1 MVLIIII
8 KITHLPSEK
17 LLIHST
23 ILLKVYC
30 EPGNISRAGNLI
42 LNKTDKNLWLCDID
56 ILVGEGGT

>member
-1 MVLIIII
+1 M
-8 KITHLPSEK
+8 HLPSEK

-42 LNKTDKNLWLCDID
+42 LNKTDKISGFVDVLHFSRRRWNLSKR
-56 ILVGEGGT
+56 